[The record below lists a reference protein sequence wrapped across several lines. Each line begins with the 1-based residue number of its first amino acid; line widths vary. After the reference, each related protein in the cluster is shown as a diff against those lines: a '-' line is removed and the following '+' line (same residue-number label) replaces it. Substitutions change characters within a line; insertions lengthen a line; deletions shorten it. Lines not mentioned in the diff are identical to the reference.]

1 MKLPIEPVIRVA
13 WIWVG
18 IIATEVVTSFGIL
31 KIEDEKVI
39 NKWLYFE
46 HLILWSYEQ
55 SVKKFQFN
63 IFCGCFIHTTDQNAP
78 DNQNPHSI

>member
-31 KIEDEKVI
+31 KIEDE
-39 NKWLYFE
+39 
-46 HLILWSYEQ
+46 
-55 SVKKFQFN
+55 
-63 IFCGCFIHTTDQNAP
+63 
-78 DNQNPHSI
+78 